1 MNNNQNNKPAGS
13 KVTEKVTQ
21 KVTQI
26 APNDIGFKI
35 TGALVYSS
43 ASSLLEKSMLL
54 MKNQFK
60 TEDTSINFDC
70 SEVTRIDSAGIALL
84 IEWKRTCDQNNK
96 QFSITN
102 LPDQAKSLVETYRL
116 KDVLHYNV
124 S

>member
-1 MNNNQNNKPAGS
+1 MNNPNNKSDKS
-13 KVTEKVTQ
+13 KASEIV
-21 KVTQI
+21 
-26 APNDIGFKI
+26 ASSDGFKI

-43 ASSLLEKSMLL
+43 ASSLFEKSIAL
-54 MKNQFK
+54 MKTQFK
-60 TEDTSINFDC
+60 TADATFNFDC

-84 IEWKRTCDQNNK
+84 VEWKRACDQNNK

-116 KDVLHYNV
+116 KNILPNNI